1 MQDYEEDFEEELESS
16 SESPEEEEEE
26 EDKKRG
32 VSNVTREVKGREK
45 MDLME
50 IMQAIDAENQIVG
63 PALTGSGHVGNSQ
76 EQQQAEQAG
85 QYRLHELLEVSFP
98 NHYLVCSFLLM
109 QSCEYLPGFIF
120 W

>member
-26 EDKKRG
+26 EEKEDKKRG
-32 VSNVTREVKGREK
+32 VSTATREVEKGREK

-50 IMQAIDAENQIVG
+50 IMQAIDAENKMVG

-76 EQQQAEQAG
+76 EQQEAEQAG
-85 QYRLHELLEVSFP
+85 
-98 NHYLVCSFLLM
+98 
-109 QSCEYLPGFIF
+109 
-120 W
+120 